1 MQIEAIQEHQT
12 VTEPDLSKLKV
23 MVVDDEAM
31 ICETLKIFFHSMGIS
46 DIKTVE
52 CGEMALSE
60 IERTR
65 YDYIFMDLMMPG
77 ISGIDT
83 LIQIKKIHQYT
94 NVIIMTGYPS
104 MDTVINAM
112 RNGAADF
119 LIKPFR
125 LQDIKIILERIHR
138 FQVLMEKNWL
148 LHQEL
153 EGKKEVEKLN
163 LELGKMIGHQSRMYD
178 IVDSLSR
185 ISKSEDLYN
194 FIVNKSIDACNAGKA
209 CFMIYEHGEPELMV
223 LSQHG
228 LMDVGPGTRIVL
240 NAKSNGRL
248 FLDGR
253 FLETHFGSSYEEG
266 LSLSCNGTGSNCGI
280 IAVPFHIRNEPF
292 GVLIVG
298 GKNSGCTFNDEDK
311 FILMFIAERTALN
324 IENIALY
331 NNLTHS
337 LMASLTSLVSAI
349 EAKDPYTQQHSSR
362 VTEYSIKIA
371 SKMGC
376 SHDDISRLE
385 SSGPLHDIGKIG
397 IHDSILNKP
406 GLLTPEEFE
415 EIKNHPLIGVN
426 IVAPLGFDP
435 QEQAII
441 RNHHE
446 RWDGKGYPD
455 GLSGS
460 NIPRLSRILS
470 VADSFDAMNSNR
482 AYRKSLPFSVCI
494 GELQKNSGT
503 QFDPE
508 IVEAAVSIFSS
519 DPEISRQVL
528 CVPSYKA
535 IT

>member
-1 MQIEAIQEHQT
+1 VQIEAIQKYQT
-12 VTEPDLSKLKV
+12 VSEPDLSKTRV
-23 MVVDDEAM
+23 MVVDDEPM
-31 ICETLKIFFHSMGIS
+31 ICETLKIFFHSMGIV

-52 CGEMALSE
+52 SGEKALSE
-60 IERTR
+60 VENVRF
-65 YDYIFMDLMMPG
+65 DYIFMDLMMPG
-77 ISGIDT
+77 ISGIET
-83 LIQIKKIHQYT
+83 LKQIKEIHQYS

-112 RNGAADF
+112 RNGASDF

-125 LQDIKIILERIHR
+125 LQDIKIIIERIHR
-138 FQVLMEKNWL
+138 FQILLEKNWL

-163 LELGKMIGHQSRMYD
+163 LELEKMIGYQAKMYD

-185 ISKSEDLYN
+185 ISKPEDLYK
-194 FIVNKSIDACNAGKA
+194 FIVRKSIDSCSAGKA
-209 CFMIYEHGEPELMV
+209 CFMIHEHGDPELLV

-228 LMDVGPGTRIVL
+228 LKGIYPGSRIGI
-240 NAKSNGRL
+240 ADQSDEKL
-248 FLDGR
+248 FLSGD
-253 FLETHFGSSYEEG
+253 FLETHFGKSSKEGLTYSSY
-266 LSLSCNGTGSNCGI
+266 NISNINKI
-280 IAVPFHIRNEPF
+280 IAIPFHIRNEPF
-292 GVLIVG
+292 GVLVVSDKKDG
-298 GKNSGCTFNDEDK
+298 QQFNDEDK
-311 FILMFIAERTALN
+311 LILMFLAERTALN

-331 NNLTHS
+331 NNLTQS

-362 VTEYSIKIA
+362 VTEYAKKIA
-371 SKMGC
+371 DKMGC
-376 SHDDISRLE
+376 NHDDINRLE
-385 SSGPLHDIGKIG
+385 STGPLHDIGKIG

-406 GLLTPEEFE
+406 GMLTDEEFK

-426 IVAPLGFDP
+426 IVAPLGLDP

-455 GLSGS
+455 GLSGEK
-460 NIPRLSRILS
+460 IPRLSRILS

-482 AYRKSLPFSVCI
+482 AYRKSLPFLICI
-494 GELQKNSGT
+494 KELQRNSGT

-508 IVEAAVSIFSS
+508 VVEAA
-519 DPEISRQVL
+519 ISVFNVDHGL
-528 CVPSYKA
+528 A
-535 IT
+535 G

>member
-1 MQIEAIQEHQT
+1 MEIEAIQDNQT
-12 VTEPDLSKLKV
+12 TVSDLDLTKMKV
-23 MVVDDEAM
+23 MIVDDESM
-31 ICETLKIFFHSMGIS
+31 ICETLKVFFHSMGINT
-46 DIKTVE
+46 IKTVGS
-52 CGEMALSE
+52 GEMALLE
-60 IERTR
+60 IESER
-65 YDYIFMDLMMPG
+65 YDYIFMDIMMPG
-77 ISGIDT
+77 IDGIQA
-83 LIQIKKIHQYT
+83 LKKIKEIHQYT

-104 MDTVINAM
+104 MDTVITAM
-112 RNGAADF
+112 RNGASDF

-125 LQDIKIILERIHR
+125 LQDVKIILERIHR
-138 FQVLMEKNWL
+138 FQILMEKNWL

-163 LELGKMIGHQSRMYD
+163 LELEKMIGHKSRMYD

-194 FIVNKSIDACNAGKA
+194 FIVTKSINSCNADKA
-209 CFMIYEHGEPELMV
+209 CFLIYEQGESGLMV

-228 LMDVGPGTRIVL
+228 LKNLNPGLRIGI
-240 NAKSNGRL
+240 NDDSRERL
-248 FLDGR
+248 TLEGN
-253 FLETHFGSSYEEG
+253 FLETYFGGSYAEG
-266 LSLSCNGTGSNCGI
+266 LPLLNSVTNKSEV
-280 IAVPFHIRNEPF
+280 IAVPFNIRNEPF

-298 GKNSGCTFNDEDK
+298 GKNGGLFFNGEDK
-311 FILMFIAERTALN
+311 FILMFLAERTALN

-331 NNLTHS
+331 NNLTQS

-371 SKMGC
+371 HELGC
-376 SHDDISRLE
+376 SHDDIQRLE

-406 GLLTPEEFE
+406 GMLTPEEFE

-426 IVAPLGFDP
+426 IVAPLGLDP

-455 GLSGS
+455 GLSGQD
-460 NIPRLSRILS
+460 IPRLSRILT

-494 GELQKNSGT
+494 GELEKNSGT

-508 IVEAAVSIFSS
+508 VVEAAIPVFNS
-519 DPEISRQVL
+519 DPDI
-528 CVPSYKA
+528 
-535 IT
+535 IH

>member
-1 MQIEAIQEHQT
+1 VQIEAIQDYQT
-12 VTEPDLSKLKV
+12 VTVPDLSKTRV
-23 MVVDDEAM
+23 MVVDDEPM
-31 ICETLKIFFHSMGIS
+31 ICETLKIFFHSMGMI
-46 DIKTVE
+46 DIHTVE
-52 CGEMALSE
+52 SGEKALSA
-60 IERTR
+60 IKNNR

-77 ISGIDT
+77 INGIET
-83 LIQIKKIHQYT
+83 LKQIKEINQYT

-138 FQVLMEKNWL
+138 FQILMEKNWL

-163 LELGKMIGHQSRMYD
+163 FELEKMITHQSRMYD

-185 ISKSEDLYN
+185 ISKSDDLYK
-194 FIVNKSIDACNAGKA
+194 FIVTKSIDSCGAGKA
-209 CFMIYEHGEPELMV
+209 CFLIFEDEVPELMV
-223 LSQHG
+223 LSQQG
-228 LMDVGPGTRIVL
+228 LQDIHPGSRVGIDTQVKEKIFL
-240 NAKSNGRL
+240 NGD
-248 FLDGR
+248 FLKM
-253 FLETHFGSSYEEG
+253 HFGKAYEEG
-266 LSLSCNGTGSNCGI
+266 LPLTGHNANPGV
-280 IAVPFHIRNEPF
+280 IAIPFQIRKEPF
-292 GVLIVG
+292 GILLVG
-298 GKNSGCTFNDEDK
+298 DKKGGGFFNDDDK
-311 FILMFIAERTALN
+311 FILRFLAERTALN

-331 NNLTHS
+331 DNLTQS

-362 VTEYSIKIA
+362 VTEYSKMIA
-371 SKMGC
+371 IKMGC
-376 SHDDISRLE
+376 GYDDIHRLE

-406 GLLTPEEFE
+406 GCLTPDEFA

-426 IVAPLGFDP
+426 IVSPLGLDA

-455 GLSGS
+455 GLSGEG
-460 NIPRLSRILS
+460 IPRLSRILT

-482 AYRKSLPFSVCI
+482 AYRKSLPFQECI
-494 GELQKNSGT
+494 DELERNSGT
-503 QFDPE
+503 QFDPDV
-508 IVEAAVSIFSS
+508 VEAAISVFKNN
-519 DPEISRQVL
+519 PELTV
-528 CVPSYKA
+528 
-535 IT
+535 

>member
-1 MQIEAIQEHQT
+1 MQIEAIQDYQT
-12 VTEPDLSKLKV
+12 INEPDLRKMKV
-23 MVVDDEAM
+23 MIVDDESM
-31 ICETLKIFFHSMGIS
+31 ICETLKIFFHSMGINS
-46 DIKTVE
+46 IKTVE
-52 CGEMALSE
+52 SGEKALSE
-60 IERTR
+60 IERSR
-65 YDYIFMDLMMPG
+65 YDYIFMDIMMPG
-77 ISGIDT
+77 INGIET
-83 LIQIKKIHQYT
+83 LKKIKEIHQYT
-94 NVIIMTGYPS
+94 NVVIMTGYPS

-112 RNGAADF
+112 RNGASDF

-125 LQDIKIILERIHR
+125 LQDIKIILERIHK

-163 LELGKMIGHQSRMYD
+163 LELEKMIDHQSRMYD

-185 ISKSEDLYN
+185 ISKSEDLYK
-194 FIVNKSIDACNAGKA
+194 FIVNKSINSCKAGKA

-228 LMDVGPGTRIVL
+228 LSDIFPGSRVGMM
-240 NAKSNGRL
+240 NNQSKERL
-248 FLDGR
+248 FIDGN
-253 FLETHFGSSYEEG
+253 FLKTHFGNSYTEG
-266 LSLSCNGTGSNCGI
+266 LPLSDNNAHNREI
-280 IAVPFHIRNEPF
+280 VAVPFNIRNEPF
-292 GVLIVG
+292 GILIVG
-298 GKNSGCTFNDEDK
+298 SKNGGQLFNDEDK
-311 FILMFIAERTALN
+311 LILMFLAERTALN

-331 NNLTHS
+331 NNLTQS

-371 SKMGC
+371 YKMGC
-376 SHDDISRLE
+376 SHDDIHRLE

-406 GLLTPEEFE
+406 GLLTTEEFE

-426 IVAPLGFDP
+426 IVAPLGLDS

-455 GLSGS
+455 GLSGQ
-460 NIPRLSRILS
+460 NIPKLSRILT

-482 AYRKSLPFSVCI
+482 AYRKSLPFTVCI

-508 IVEAAVSIFSS
+508 VVEAAISVFNS
-519 DPEISRQVL
+519 DPEISH
-528 CVPSYKA
+528 
-535 IT
+535 

>member
-1 MQIEAIQEHQT
+1 VQIEAIQEYQT
-12 VTEPDLSKLKV
+12 VTEPDLGKLKV

-46 DIKTVE
+46 NIKTVE

-60 IERTR
+60 LENTR

-83 LIQIKKIHQYT
+83 LKQIKQIHQYT

-112 RNGAADF
+112 RSGASDF

-138 FQVLMEKNWL
+138 FQILMEKNWL

-163 LELGKMIGHQSRMYD
+163 RELEKMIGHQSRMYD

-185 ISKSEDLYN
+185 ISKSEDLYK
-194 FIVNKSIDACNAGKA
+194 FIVTKSIDSCSARKA
-209 CFMIYEHGEPELMV
+209 CFIIYEHGEPEV
-223 LSQHG
+223 LVLFQHG
-228 LMDVGPGTRIVL
+228 LGNIQPGLRIGI
-240 NAKSNGRL
+240 NDQSREKL
-248 FLDGR
+248 FLDEG
-253 FLETHFGSSYEEG
+253 FLETHFGSPYKEG
-266 LSLSCNGTGSNCGI
+266 LPLSNNGTNGNRRI

-292 GVLIVG
+292 GVLIAGDKEG
-298 GKNSGCTFNDEDK
+298 GKFFNDEDK
-311 FILMFIAERTALN
+311 FILMFLAERTALN

-331 NNLTHS
+331 NNLTQS

-349 EAKDPYTQQHSSR
+349 EAKDPYTHQHSSR

-376 SHDDISRLE
+376 SHDDIHRLE

-406 GLLTPEEFE
+406 AMLTPEEFE

-455 GLSGS
+455 GLSGAS
-460 NIPRLSRILS
+460 IPRLSRILS

-482 AYRKSLPFSVCI
+482 AYRKSLPFLVCI

-508 IVEAAVSIFSS
+508 VVEAAVSVFYG
-519 DPEISRQVL
+519 DPEMSR
-528 CVPSYKA
+528 
-535 IT
+535 

>member
-1 MQIEAIQEHQT
+1 VQIEANQEYQT
-12 VTEPDLSKLKV
+12 VTAPDLSKLKI

-31 ICETLKIFFHSMGIS
+31 ICETLKIFFHSLGIS
-46 DIKTVE
+46 DIKTVD

-65 YDYIFMDLMMPG
+65 HDYIFMDLMMPG
-77 ISGIDT
+77 MSGIDT
-83 LIQIKKIHQYT
+83 LKKIKENHQYT
-94 NVIIMTGYPS
+94 NVVIMTGYPS

-112 RNGAADF
+112 RNGASDF

-163 LELGKMIGHQSRMYD
+163 LELEKMISHQARMYD

-185 ISKSEDLYN
+185 ISKSEDLYK
-194 FIVNKSIDACNAGKA
+194 FIVTKSITSCSAGKA
-209 CFMIYEHGEPELMV
+209 CFMIYEHELPELIV

-228 LMDVGPGTRIVL
+228 LVDVSPGSRIGISGR
-240 NAKSNGRL
+240 SNKRL
-248 FLDGR
+248 FLDEQ
-253 FLETHFGSSYEEG
+253 FLETHFGGPYKEG
-266 LSLSCNGTGSNCGI
+266 LCISNNGSNGNNRI

-292 GVLIVG
+292 GILIVG
-298 GKNSGCTFNDEDK
+298 IKNGGHDFNDEDK
-311 FILMFIAERTALN
+311 FILMFLAGRTALN

-331 NNLTHS
+331 NNLTQS

-371 SKMGC
+371 AKMGYNY
-376 SHDDISRLE
+376 DDIHRLE

-406 GLLTPEEFE
+406 GILTSEEFE

-426 IVAPLGFDP
+426 IVAPLGLDP

-455 GLSGS
+455 GLAGS
-460 NIPRLSRILS
+460 DIPRLSRILS

-494 GELQKNSGT
+494 GELRKNSGT

-508 IVEAAVSIFSS
+508 VVEAAISIFNT
-519 DPEISRQVL
+519 DPSISH
-528 CVPSYKA
+528 
-535 IT
+535 

>member
-1 MQIEAIQEHQT
+1 MQIEAIQEYQT
-12 VTEPDLSKLKV
+12 VNEPDLKKLRV
-23 MVVDDEAM
+23 MIVDDEPM
-31 ICETLKIFFHSMGIS
+31 ICETLKIFFHSMGINN
-46 DIKTVE
+46 IKTVE

-60 IERTR
+60 IETTR

-77 ISGIDT
+77 INGIEV
-83 LIQIKKIHQYT
+83 LKQIKGIYQYT

-112 RNGAADF
+112 RNGASDF

-125 LQDIKIILERIHR
+125 LQDIKIILERIYK
-138 FQVLMEKNWL
+138 FQILMEKNWL

-163 LELGKMIGHQSRMYD
+163 FELKKMIGHQSRMYD

-185 ISKSEDLYN
+185 ISKSEDLYK
-194 FIVNKSIDACNAGKA
+194 FIVTKSLDSCNAGKA
-209 CFMIYEHGEPELMV
+209 CFMIYRHEEPELLV
-223 LSQHG
+223 LSQYG
-228 LMDVGPGTRIVL
+228 LKEVYPGYRVWIKNLSKEKVIIDK
-240 NAKSNGRL
+240 N
-248 FLDGR
+248 
-253 FLETHFGSSYEEG
+253 FLETHFGKSNTEDLIFSSYI
-266 LSLSCNGTGSNCGI
+266 NNHNNDI
-280 IAVPFHIRNEPF
+280 IVIPFQIRNEPF
-292 GVLIVG
+292 GMLIVG
-298 GKNSGCTFNDEDK
+298 DKDGGQLFNDEDK
-311 FILMFIAERTALN
+311 FILMFLAERTALN

-331 NNLTHS
+331 SNLTHS
-337 LMASLTSLVSAI
+337 LMASMSSLVSAI

-371 SKMGC
+371 DKMGC
-376 SHDDISRLE
+376 SHDDIQRLE

-406 GLLTPEEFE
+406 GILTTEEFE

-426 IVAPLGFDP
+426 IVAPLGLDP

-455 GLSGS
+455 GLSGEK
-460 NIPRLSRILS
+460 IPRLSRILS

-482 AYRKSLPFSVCI
+482 AYRKSLPFSTCI
-494 GELQKNSGT
+494 RELQINSGK

-508 IVEAAVSIFSS
+508 VVHAAISVFNN
-519 DPEISRQVL
+519 DPDIAS
-528 CVPSYKA
+528 
-535 IT
+535 

>member
-1 MQIEAIQEHQT
+1 VQIEAIQEYQT
-12 VTEPDLSKLKV
+12 VSEPDLSKMQV
-23 MVVDDEAM
+23 MVVDDEPM
-31 ICETLKIFFHSMGIS
+31 ICETLKIFFHSMGIVN
-46 DIKTVE
+46 IKTVE
-52 CGEMALSE
+52 SGEKALSE
-60 IERTR
+60 IEGTR
-65 YDYIFMDLMMPG
+65 FDYIFMDLMMPG
-77 ISGIDT
+77 ISGIET
-83 LIQIKKIHQYT
+83 LKQIKEIHQYT

-112 RNGAADF
+112 RSGASDF

-138 FQVLMEKNWL
+138 FQILMEKNWL

-163 LELGKMIGHQSRMYD
+163 FELEKMIGHQARMYH

-185 ISKSEDLYN
+185 ISKSEDLYK
-194 FIVNKSIDACNAGKA
+194 FIVSKSLDSCSAGKA
-209 CFMIYEHGEPELMV
+209 CFMIYEQGEPELLV

-228 LMDVGPGTRIVL
+228 LKDVHPGSHIDIIDQ
-240 NAKSNGRL
+240 SNGKL
-248 FLDGR
+248 FLDTN
-253 FLETHFGSSYEEG
+253 FLQTHFGKSYEDG
-266 LSLSCNGTGSNCGI
+266 LILSGYNTINNNGI
-280 IAVPFHIRNEPF
+280 IAVPFQIRNEPF
-292 GVLIVG
+292 GILIVG
-298 GKNSGCTFNDEDK
+298 DKNDGQQFNDEDK
-311 FILMFIAERTALN
+311 LILLFLAERTALN

-331 NNLTHS
+331 NNLTQS

-362 VTEYSIKIA
+362 VTEYAKKIA
-371 SKMGC
+371 NKLGC
-376 SHDDISRLE
+376 DYDDIHRLE

-406 GLLTPEEFE
+406 GMLTNEEFE

-426 IVAPLGFDP
+426 IVTPLGLDP

-455 GLSGS
+455 GLSGEK
-460 NIPRLSRILS
+460 IPKLSRILS

-482 AYRKSLPFSVCI
+482 AYRKSLPFLICI
-494 GELQKNSGT
+494 KELERNSGT

-508 IVEAAVSIFSS
+508 VVEAAISVFSG
-519 DPEISRQVL
+519 DPEIVG
-528 CVPSYKA
+528 
-535 IT
+535 

>member
-1 MQIEAIQEHQT
+1 
-12 VTEPDLSKLKV
+12 
-23 MVVDDEAM
+23 
-31 ICETLKIFFHSMGIS
+31 
-46 DIKTVE
+46 
-52 CGEMALSE
+52 
-60 IERTR
+60 
-65 YDYIFMDLMMPG
+65 MDLMMPG

-83 LIQIKKIHQYT
+83 LKQIKEVHQYT

-112 RNGAADF
+112 RNGASDF
-119 LIKPFR
+119 LTKPFR

-138 FQVLMEKNWL
+138 FQILMEKNWL

-163 LELGKMIGHQSRMYD
+163 LELEKMIGHQSRMYD

-185 ISKSEDLYN
+185 ISKSEDLYK
-194 FIVNKSIDACNAGKA
+194 FIVTKSIDSCNAGKA
-209 CFMIYEHGEPELMV
+209 CFMIYEHGEPELLV

-228 LMDVGPGTRIVL
+228 LGDIHPGSRIVI
-240 NAKSNGRL
+240 NDRSREKL
-248 FLDGR
+248 FLDRR
-253 FLETHFGSSYEEG
+253 FLETHFGSSYKEG
-266 LSLSCNGTGSNCGI
+266 LSLSNNGTSSNRGV

-298 GKNSGCTFNDEDK
+298 GKNGGKVFNDDDK
-311 FILMFIAERTALN
+311 FILMFLAERTALN

-331 NNLTHS
+331 NNLTQS

-376 SHDDISRLE
+376 SYDDIHRLE

-397 IHDSILNKP
+397 VHDSILNKP
-406 GLLTPEEFE
+406 GLLTSEEFE

-426 IVAPLGFDP
+426 IVAPLGLDS

-455 GLSGS
+455 GLSGPG
-460 NIPRLSRILS
+460 IPRLSRILS

-494 GELQKNSGT
+494 GELKKNSGT

-508 IVEAAVSIFSS
+508 VVEAAVSVFYS
-519 DPEISRQVL
+519 DPEISH
-528 CVPSYKA
+528 
-535 IT
+535 

>member
-1 MQIEAIQEHQT
+1 VQIETFKDYQT
-12 VTEPDLSKLKV
+12 VKGPELNRTQV
-23 MVVDDEAM
+23 MVVDDEPM
-31 ICETLKIFFHSMGIS
+31 ICETLKIFFKSLGIGNV
-46 DIKTVE
+46 KTVE
-52 CGEMALSE
+52 SGEEALSE
-60 IERTR
+60 IQKTR
-65 YDYIFMDLMMPG
+65 YDYIFMDFMMPG
-77 ISGIDT
+77 INGIET
-83 LIQIKKIHQYT
+83 LKKIKEIRQYT
-94 NVIIMTGYPS
+94 SVIIMTGYPS

-112 RNGAADF
+112 RNGASDF

-138 FQVLMEKNWL
+138 FQILMEKNWL

-163 LELGKMIGHQSRMYD
+163 FELEKMIKHQSRMYN

-194 FIVNKSIDACNAGKA
+194 FIVRKSLDSCNARKA
-209 CFMIYEHGEPELMV
+209 CFMIYEHDEPELLV
-223 LSQHG
+223 LSQYGFKDIH
-228 LMDVGPGTRIVL
+228 PGSHIGI
-240 NAKSNGRL
+240 NDSSNGRL
-248 FLDGR
+248 FLDR
-253 FLETHFGSSYEEG
+253 AFMKAHFGNPHEEG
-266 LSLSCNGTGSNCGI
+266 ILFSPHNTINNNTI

-292 GVLIVG
+292 GILIIG
-298 GKNSGCTFNDEDK
+298 EKNENQYFNEDDR
-311 FILMFIAERTALN
+311 FILMFLAERTALN

-331 NNLTHS
+331 DNLTHS

-362 VTEYSIKIA
+362 VTEYSKKIA
-371 SKMGC
+371 LQLGC
-376 SHDDISRLE
+376 TYDDIQRLE

-406 GLLTPEEFE
+406 GILTSDEFE

-426 IVAPLGFDP
+426 IVSPLGLDP
-435 QEQAII
+435 IEQAII

-455 GLSGS
+455 GLSGEK
-460 NIPRLSRILS
+460 IPKLSRILS

-482 AYRKSLPFSVCI
+482 AYRKSLPFLICI
-494 GELQKNSGT
+494 KELQRNSGT

-508 IVEAAVSIFSS
+508 VVEAAVTVFNN
-519 DPEISRQVL
+519 DAET
-528 CVPSYKA
+528 A
-535 IT
+535 G

>member
-1 MQIEAIQEHQT
+1 MQIEAIHEYQT
-12 VTEPDLSKLKV
+12 VTGPDLSKTQV
-23 MVVDDEAM
+23 MVVDDEPM
-31 ICETLKIFFHSMGIS
+31 ICETLKIFFLTMGIGNV
-46 DIKTVE
+46 KTVE
-52 CGEMALSE
+52 SGEKALSE
-60 IERTR
+60 IEGAR

-77 ISGIDT
+77 ISGIET
-83 LIQIKKIHQYT
+83 LKQIKELHQFT

-112 RNGAADF
+112 RNGASDF

-138 FQVLMEKNWL
+138 FQILMEKNWL

-163 LELGKMIGHQSRMYD
+163 YKLEKMISHQSRMYN

-185 ISKSEDLYN
+185 ISKSEDLYK
-194 FIVNKSIDACNAGKA
+194 FILKKSIDSCNAAKA
-209 CFMIYEHGEPELMV
+209 IFMIYEQGEPELLV
-223 LSQHG
+223 LAQHG
-228 LMDVGPGTRIVL
+228 LQDIYPGSRIGI
-240 NAKSNGRL
+240 NNRSNGKL
-248 FLDGR
+248 FLEEN
-253 FLETHFGSSYEEG
+253 FLQKHFGKSYLEG
-266 LSLSCNGTGSNCGI
+266 LSLCNNDKTNHNGI
-280 IAVPFHIRNEPF
+280 IAIPFHIRNEPF
-292 GVLIVG
+292 GILIVAD
-298 GKNSGCTFNDEDK
+298 KNSGRNFNDEDK

-331 NNLTHS
+331 NNLTQS

-362 VTEYSIKIA
+362 VTEYSKKIA
-371 SKMGC
+371 YVMGC
-376 SHDDISRLE
+376 VQDDIQRLE

-406 GLLTPEEFE
+406 GSLTYEEYE
-415 EIKNHPLIGVN
+415 EIKKHPLIGVN
-426 IVAPLGFDP
+426 IVSPLGFDS

-455 GLSGS
+455 GLSGE

-482 AYRKSLPFSVCI
+482 AYRKSLPFLECI
-494 GELQKNSGT
+494 KELRRNSGT

-508 IVEAAVSIFSS
+508 VVEAAIPIFNG
-519 DPEISRQVL
+519 DPDL
-528 CVPSYKA
+528 A
-535 IT
+535 D